1 MKNVHEFE
9 IKLEGKEWTKCL
21 DNSFKKNN
29 KNAKI
34 DGFRKGTAPKDVYIK
49 HYGIESLY
57 NDAINEAV
65 GVAYKKVLDDNKD
78 LVPAIEPAVDVTG
91 ISDGSVIFKFTIIT
105 KPEAKLTS
113 YKNLGVK
120 KENAKVTKEELDK
133 EIENLRNQLA
143 EVIVKE
149 NGEVANGDTVVIDFD
164 GYVDGKPLNDGKGE
178 NYPLEIGSHTFIP
191 GFEEGLVGHKTNDE
205 LELNLTFPE
214 NYVEDL
220 KNKPV
225 TFKVK
230 IHEIKTRVLPDINE
244 DFYEDLGLENIK
256 TREDFDKEVEKTI
269 KERKNAEIEDKFTED
284 LLSKAAE
291 NLEVEINP
299 EIISEE
305 VHHMIDNYARELARQ
320 GVSLDQYFKITGTD
334 HESLHKQM
342 EPEAI
347 KRLKYRYVIEL
358 IADKEKI
365 DFSSDE
371 VEAKAKEM
379 ADNYGISYDELL
391 KAYGSL
397 EVVKYD
403 MRMQK
408 ALEILRESNTK

>member
-1 MKNVHEFE
+1 MKNVHELE
-9 IKLEGKEWTKCL
+9 IKLEGKDWETCL

-29 KNAKI
+29 KNVSI
-34 DGFRKGTAPKDVYIK
+34 SGFRKGSAPKDVYLK

-65 GVAYKKVLDDNKD
+65 SVAYKKLLDENKD
-78 LVPAIEPAVDVTG
+78 IVPVIEPAVDVTG

-105 KPEAKLTS
+105 KPEVKLSS
-113 YKNLGVK
+113 YKDLGVK
-120 KENAKVTKEELDK
+120 KEKAKVTKEELNA
-133 EIENLRNQLA
+133 EIEKLRDQLA

-164 GYVDGKPLNDGKGE
+164 GYVSGKPLDGGKGE

-191 GFEEGLVGHKTNDE
+191 GFEEGLIGHKADDE

-230 IHEIKTRVLPDINE
+230 IHEIKTRVLPEINE
-244 DFYEDLGLENIK
+244 EFYEDLGLENVK

-269 KERKNAEIEDKFTED
+269 KERKNAELEDKFTED
-284 LLSKAAE
+284 LLQKASE
-291 NLEVEINP
+291 NLEVELNP
-299 EIISEE
+299 EIIDEE
-305 VHHMIDNYARELARQ
+305 VHHMIDNYAHQLSHQ
-320 GVSLDQYFKITGTD
+320 GISIDQYYKITGTS
-334 HESLHKQM
+334 HEDLHKQM

-347 KRLKYRYVIEL
+347 KRLKYRYVIET
-358 IADKEKI
+358 IAEEEKI
-365 DFSSDE
+365 DFKQDE

-379 ADNYGISYDELL
+379 AENYGISYEELL
-391 KAYGSL
+391 NAYGSL

-408 ALEILRESNTK
+408 ALEILRDNNK

>member
-1 MKNVHEFE
+1 MKNVHELE
-9 IKLEGKEWTKCL
+9 IKLEGKDWETCL

-29 KNAKI
+29 KNVSI
-34 DGFRKGTAPKDVYIK
+34 SGFRKGSAPKDVYLK

-65 GVAYKKVLDDNKD
+65 SVAYKKLLDENKD
-78 LVPAIEPAVDVTG
+78 LVPVIEPAVDVTG

-105 KPEAKLTS
+105 KPEVKLSS
-113 YKNLGVK
+113 YKDLGVK
-120 KENAKVTKEELDK
+120 KEKVKVTKEELNA
-133 EIENLRNQLA
+133 EIEKLRDQLA

-164 GYVDGKPLNDGKGE
+164 GYVDGKALEGGKGE

-191 GFEEGLVGHKTNDE
+191 GFEEGLVGHKADDE

-230 IHEIKTRVLPDINE
+230 IHEIKTRVLPEINE
-244 DFYEDLGLENIK
+244 EFYEDLGLENVK
-256 TREDFDKEVEKTI
+256 NKEDFDKEVEKTI

-284 LLSKAAE
+284 LLSKASE
-291 NLEVEINP
+291 NLEVELNP
-299 EIISEE
+299 EIIDEE
-305 VHHMIDNYARELARQ
+305 VHHMIDNYAHQLSHQ
-320 GVSLDQYFKITGTD
+320 GISIEQYYKITGTN
-334 HESLHKQM
+334 HEALHKQM

-347 KRLKYRYVIEL
+347 KRLKYRYVIET
-358 IADKEKI
+358 IAEEEKI
-365 DFSSDE
+365 DFKQDE

-379 ADNYGISYDELL
+379 AENYGISYEELL
-391 KAYGSL
+391 NAYGSL

-408 ALEILRESNTK
+408 ALEILRENNK

>member
-1 MKNVHEFE
+1 MKNVHEIE
-9 IKLEGKEWTKCL
+9 IKLEGEEWTNCL
-21 DNSFKKNN
+21 DNSFKKNV
-29 KNAKI
+29 KDAKI
-34 DGFRKGTAPKDVYIK
+34 DGFRKGNIPKDVYLK

-57 NDAINEAV
+57 NDAVNEAINI
-65 GVAYKKVLDDNKD
+65 AYKKILDENKE
-78 LVPAIEPAVDVTG
+78 LIPVVEPAVDVTG

-105 KPEAKLTS
+105 KPEAKLSS
-113 YKNLGVK
+113 YKKLGVK
-120 KENAKVTKEELDK
+120 KDKVKVTKEELDN
-133 EIENLRNQLA
+133 EIEKLRDQLA
-143 EVIVKE
+143 EVVVKE
-149 NGEVANGDTVVIDFD
+149 NGEVATGDTVVIDFD
-164 GYVDGKPLNDGKGE
+164 GYVDGKALDGGKGE

-205 LELNLTFPE
+205 LELNLKFPE

-220 KNKPV
+220 KNKDV

-230 IHEIKTRVLPDINE
+230 IHEIKTRVLPEINE
-244 DFYEDLGLENIK
+244 EFYEDLGLENVK
-256 TREDFDKEVEKTI
+256 TREEFDKEVEKTV
-269 KERKNAEIEDKFTED
+269 EDRKNAEAEDKFTED
-284 LLSKAAE
+284 LLAKAAE

-305 VHHMIDNYARELARQ
+305 VHHMIDNYAHQLSHQ
-320 GVSLDQYFKITGTD
+320 GVSLDQYFKITGTN
-334 HESLHKQM
+334 HETLHKQM

-358 IADKEKI
+358 IADEEKI
-365 DFSSDE
+365 DFKADE

-379 ADNYGISYDELL
+379 AENYGISYDELL

-408 ALEILRESNTK
+408 ALEILRDSNR